1 LTLPARLTSHPV
13 VLRGLSSAD
22 AARVALLAGDWE
34 VARTTAMIPHPYT
47 VEMARQFIAGLA
59 DESARGA
66 AWTFA
71 VTRADD
77 GVLVGCAA
85 LMDGSAARGNLG
97 YWIGRSHWGLG
108 YATAAA
114 HAILSVGFAELDEPT
129 LTALHLAANPAS
141 GRVLAKCGM
150 VEGAHIMLPH
160 RDGAPQE
167 FRTWSITREQ
177 WDRHQDAPC
186 TPH

>member
-1 LTLPARLTSHPV
+1 MTLPARLTSHPV

-22 AARVALLAGDWE
+22 AARVAELAGDWE

-47 VEMARQFIAGLA
+47 VEMAQQFIAGLA
-59 DESARGA
+59 DAAARGA
-66 AWTFA
+66 AWTYA
-71 VTRADD
+71 VTRAED

-85 LMDGSAARGNLG
+85 LNADADPRGNVG
-97 YWIGRSHWGLG
+97 YWIGRPHWGLG

-114 HAILSVGFAELDEPT
+114 RAILAMGFAQLEHPA

-150 VEGAHIMLPH
+150 VEGPPMMLPH

-167 FRTWSITREQ
+167 FCTWSITRDR
-177 WDRHQDAPC
+177 WHRHQDAAC
-186 TPH
+186 TPR

>member
-13 VLRGLSSAD
+13 VLRGLASAD
-22 AARVALLAGDWE
+22 AEEVARLAGDWE
-34 VARTTAMIPHPYT
+34 VARTTAAIPHPYSA
-47 VEMARQFIAGLA
+47 EMAREFIARLS
-59 DESARGA
+59 DEAARGV
-66 AWTFA
+66 AWTYA

-85 LMDGSAARGNLG
+85 LMDGSTARGNVG
-97 YWIGRSHWGLG
+97 YWIGRPYWGLG

-114 HAILSVGFAELDEPT
+114 RAVLSVGFGRLEHST
-129 LTALHLAANPAS
+129 LTAMHLATNPAS

-150 VEGAHIMLPH
+150 TEGARTTLPH

-186 TPH
+186 TPR

>member
-1 LTLPARLTSHPV
+1 
-13 VLRGLSSAD
+13 
-22 AARVALLAGDWE
+22 
-34 VARTTAMIPHPYT
+34 MIPHPYT
-47 VEMARQFIAGLA
+47 LEMAQQFIAGLA
-59 DESARGA
+59 DAAALGE
-66 AWTFA
+66 AWTYA

-85 LMDGSAARGNLG
+85 LHAEPDPRGNVG
-97 YWIGRSHWGLG
+97 YWIGRPHWGFG

-114 HAILSVGFAELDEPT
+114 RAILSMGFAQLEHPT
-129 LTALHLAANPAS
+129 LTALHLAGNPAS

-150 VEGAHIMLPH
+150 VEGASVMLPH
-160 RDGAPQE
+160 RDGAPQA

-186 TPH
+186 PRR

>member
-1 LTLPARLTSHPV
+1 MTLPARLTSHPV
-13 VLRGLSSAD
+13 VLRGLASAD
-22 AARVALLAGDWE
+22 AARVAELAGNWE
-34 VARTTAMIPHPYT
+34 VAKATATIPHPYT
-47 VEMARQFIAGLA
+47 EAMARQFIAGLSGDA
-59 DESARGA
+59 ARGV
-66 AWTFA
+66 AWTYA

-85 LMDGSAARGNLG
+85 LMDGAAGRGNLG
-97 YWIGRSHWGLG
+97 YWIGRPHWGLG

-114 HAILSVGFAELDEPT
+114 RAILSVGFAQLEHPT

-141 GRVLAKCGM
+141 GRVLEKCGM
-150 VEGAHIMLPH
+150 VEGARATLPH

-177 WDRHQDAPC
+177 WDRHQDTPC
-186 TPH
+186 THH